1 MPRAPTH
8 VRVVREWLVSLGVL
22 SVVSI
27 SRQEAEMKL
36 GAFVPMLMGR
46 FPDAAFTAAS
56 LEHVAAKARKGF
68 PTYGELA
75 DWLGEWWRDN
85 RPMPTGITGPDAQTP
100 IQARELIAVNLR
112 REWDDPAAIAAKVAA
127 YADDPLLLRM
137 LRGAVSKWAPQH
149 AGLVPL
155 PEPVAAEPDARMLWQ
170 LNLAGDADL
179 PNPARPLAHCLTPA
193 QLDEINPLPNG
204 RKRTDADADSLIH
217 GKPTS
222 LPNGPDPR
230 VAMPKPPSAWRG
242 SDRLRPPAVAVTPP
256 KSCPICARIRI
267 WIGLGSRR

>member
-1 MPRAPTH
+1 M
-8 VRVVREWLVSLGVL
+8 VREWLVSLGVL

-204 RKRTDADADSLIH
+204 RKRTDADADSH
-217 GKPTS
+217 
-222 LPNGPDPR
+222 PR
-230 VAMPKPPSAWRG
+230 ETYFAAERARSEG
-242 SDRLRPPAVAVTPP
+242 SDAEAAERM
-256 KSCPICARIRI
+256 ARE
-267 WIGLGSRR
+267 